1 MLWFHFWIINSYFK
15 HNQMNYDIK
24 VAIES
29 LLSIQYAIETKVQA
43 LQLAANDYD
52 VGVAFVA
59 EGRLNVTQVNELIQ
73 QIDNYGH
80 YTAIASIKLTDKQL
94 LIAQSIHDYFINDDG
109 FYSDTYLSNLFK
121 YPNSEVIINKAEN
134 KVVFDSTSTTV
145 EITMDE
151 FITKLVDDYKENKE
165 KFVQAFNEHYS
176 LTQNNLKLISRQL
189 TTNKIEFN
197 QIVVINE
204 YADITQAN
212 ESIIH
217 LSNQIEGIYKNLN
230 PEFKR
235 KFEQNTND
243 DDSWSVNKIIYV
255 VIVILG
261 ICLISSLLIML
272 FTKPAI
278 DAGINSVV
286 KKK

>member
-1 MLWFHFWIINSYFK
+1 
-15 HNQMNYDIK
+15 MNYDIK

-29 LLSIQYAIETKVQA
+29 LLSIQYTIETTVQA
-43 LQLAANDYD
+43 FQLAANDYD
-52 VGVAFVA
+52 VGTAFVA
-59 EGRLNVTQVNELIQ
+59 EGKLNITQVNELIQ

-80 YTAIASIKLTDKQL
+80 YMAIASIKLTNEQL
-94 LIAQSIHDYFINDDG
+94 LIAQSIHDYFINDGG
-109 FYSDTYLSNLFK
+109 FYSDAYLSNLFK
-121 YPNSEVIINKAEN
+121 HPNSEVIINKAEN

-151 FITKLVDDYKENKE
+151 FLTKLVDDYEENEE
-165 KFVQAFNEHYS
+165 KFIQAFNEHYS
-176 LTQNNLKLISRQL
+176 LTQKNLKLISRQL
-189 TTNKIEFN
+189 TTNKIKFN
-197 QIVVINE
+197 QIIAIGG
-204 YADITQAN
+204 YTDITQAN
-212 ESIIH
+212 ENIIH

-230 PEFKR
+230 PEFKH
-235 KFEQNTND
+235 KFKQNTN

-261 ICLISSLLIML
+261 ICLVSSLLIIL

-278 DAGINSVV
+278 DAGINSIV

>member
-1 MLWFHFWIINSYFK
+1 
-15 HNQMNYDIK
+15 MNYDIK

-52 VGVAFVA
+52 VGTAFVA
-59 EGRLNVTQVNELIQ
+59 EGKLNITQVNELIQ

-80 YTAIASIKLTDKQL
+80 YMAIASIKLTDEQL
-94 LIAQSIHDYFINDDG
+94 LIAQSIHDYFINDGG
-109 FYSDTYLSNLFK
+109 FYSDAYLSNLFK
-121 YPNSEVIINKAEN
+121 HPNSEVIINKAEN

-151 FITKLVDDYKENKE
+151 FLTKLVDDYEENEE

-176 LTQNNLKLISRQL
+176 LTQKNLKLISRQL
-189 TTNKIEFN
+189 TTNKIKFN
-197 QIVVINE
+197 QIIAIGG
-204 YADITQAN
+204 YTDITQAN
-212 ESIIH
+212 ENIIH

-230 PEFKR
+230 PEFKH

-261 ICLISSLLIML
+261 ICLVSSLLIML

-278 DAGINSVV
+278 DAGINSIV